1 METGTAQRWLELSQ
15 ELNQAHDVEDLLC
28 RLLSEAVALSGADGG
43 VARVH
48 GPREMALLQ
57 HDGHWEW
64 LTNGDLSSNGRSAP
78 LLPMRLRERLSVA
91 STVVLPLPAGEE
103 ETGAVLVLY
112 SRKPGGVSA
121 SVAPRLAELVA
132 LGTVALGRVT
142 TYQRLHEMGQRLID
156 AQEAERTRLA
166 GELHDSAGQSLAA
179 LKLSLSLLRR
189 RLGAENANA
198 GLLEESVALVDT
210 VNQEIQSISRA
221 LQPPLLGGASLGA
234 SMGRLCKEVA
244 GQSGLDIHYE
254 GEPAPPLQ
262 ERVATAFYRF
272 LQDAL
277 ANVVEHAGATEV
289 LVRLEQDEDRLSLL
303 VFDNGVGLEPDQPLG
318 AGVRSLQERFELM
331 GGEVSIAAPKSGGMV
346 LVARYPL

>member
-64 LTNGDLSSNGRSAP
+64 LSNGDLSNGGRSAP

-91 STVVLPLPAGEE
+91 STVVLPLPAGDE

-121 SVAPRLAELVA
+121 TVAPRLAELVA

-156 AQEAERTRLA
+156 AQEAERKRLA
-166 GELHDSAGQSLAA
+166 GELHDSASQSLTA
-179 LKLSLSLLRR
+179 LKLSLSMLRK
-189 RLGAENANA
+189 RLGEANPNAE
-198 GLLEESVALVDT
+198 LLDESVGLVDT
-210 VNQEIQSISRA
+210 VNQEIESIAKA
-221 LQPPLLGGASLGA
+221 LQPPMFGGASLGT
-234 SMGRLCKEVA
+234 SMRYLCQYVA
-244 GQSGLDIHYE
+244 KQSGVDIHYE
-254 GEPAPPLQ
+254 GEPAPPLE
-262 ERVATAFYRF
+262 ERIATAFYRF

-277 ANVVEHAGATEV
+277 TNIVEHAGATEV
-289 LVRLEQDEDRLSLL
+289 LARLEQDEDTLALL

-318 AGVRSLQERFELM
+318 AGVRRLQERFELM
-331 GGEVSIAAPKSGGMV
+331 GGEVSIAAPKAGGMV